1 MGDVLFRLICTGVR
15 KHLLIFPFYSSIM
28 RALVRIEESQR
39 HQANCLEKGP
49 SLAQLTFQNV
59 IIAFIDSA
67 SWVHT
72 YKKINKQTKLSFKTQ
87 QATERKFLYEIEY

>member
-28 RALVRIEESQR
+28 RALVRIEESYR
-39 HQANCLEKGP
+39 HQPNCLEKGP

-59 IIAFIDSA
+59 IAFIDSA

-72 YKKINKQTKLSFKTQ
+72 YKKNKQTNE
-87 QATERKFLYEIEY
+87 AVI

>member
-1 MGDVLFRLICTGVR
+1 
-15 KHLLIFPFYSSIM
+15 M
-28 RALVRIEESQR
+28 RALVRIEESWR
-39 HQANCLEKGP
+39 HQPNCLEKGP

>member
-1 MGDVLFRLICTGVR
+1 
-15 KHLLIFPFYSSIM
+15 M
-28 RALVRIEESQR
+28 RALVRIEESWR
-39 HQANCLEKGP
+39 HQPNCLEKGP

-59 IIAFIDSA
+59 IAFIDSA

-72 YKKINKQTKLSFKTQ
+72 YKKKINKQTKLSFKTQ

>member
-39 HQANCLEKGP
+39 HQPNCLEKGP
-49 SLAQLTFQNV
+49 SLAQLTFRMSSLLLLTAPV
-59 IIAFIDSA
+59 GYIL
-67 SWVHT
+67 T
-72 YKKINKQTKLSFKTQ
+72 KKINKQTKLSFKTQ